1 MGPSTSSD
9 VRLRGKYVQAAPDRI
24 QHMSL
29 LQNKFSLTK
38 PQKKYYSLPMTTT
51 FKFHYESREQLLEDY
66 LEYMPKKSSAQ
77 YIRHQRRT
85 AHSVDKSMCLF
96 PNALKEHDMVE

>member
-1 MGPSTSSD
+1 
-9 VRLRGKYVQAAPDRI
+9 
-24 QHMSL
+24 
-29 LQNKFSLTK
+29 
-38 PQKKYYSLPMTTT
+38 MTTT

-66 LEYMPKKSSAQ
+66 LEYMPKKSSAL

-96 PNALKEHDMVE
+96 PNALKEHDMVEWCFFLPHKKKLLENKDRDIEE